1 MVSYLCT
8 LVKAV
13 QPKWYRTFENVIT
26 LGREEL
32 LLAATNYSW
41 TLIITP
47 GRK

>member
-8 LVKAV
+8 SVQAV

-26 LGREEL
+26 FGHEEL
-32 LLAATNYSW
+32 LLDATNYSW
-41 TLIITP
+41 QQRITL